1 MFNFHKK
8 AHTTAPENTLTP
20 INDLPK
26 VPNEANH
33 DSAIFR
39 LSDQIKINFDD
50 LLKQEGT
57 MTYGL
62 KELSDGNLNTV
73 NGIQTISN
81 NIAKLNNQN
90 NNLATEIDQMASQLK
105 VTNHHIDDSTT
116 TFNSTS
122 QNIALLM
129 ATLQQFSE
137 TMIALRSEFNQI
149 ASKVSTINEIAE
161 NTSLLALNASI
172 EASKAGE
179 AGRGFAIVA
188 NETTSLSDDTKFFSK
203 EILNSMDNLNNLV
216 IKLEKQVTE
225 SNSVIDQTND
235 MVEKSKTD
243 LTGIASAEE
252 IVAAKMQ
259 DVLAIQNNNGTTL
272 NEINTHI
279 DTIVTRSTNEH
290 NSLNNLIATIDTKA
304 TNYQTIS
311 NHLEQLSRLTT
322 DK

>member
-26 VPNEANH
+26 VRNEANH